1 MHKAISNY
9 RSGWM
14 AAVITVGLILA
25 TASVTLAAETHAAS
39 ITIQGTVLA
48 VNTISITPE
57 SGYNTLDLTATR
69 AVADTLVATVNE
81 KNNCATGYTVTLVS
95 QNADGGQA
103 RLKGNNSTIKY
114 INYSMK
120 YGPAGSEAAVTLD
133 SKTGTV
139 TSTTGASTGA
149 GNNKQL
155 LVTIAGN
162 PRQEAG
168 VYSDTLT
175 LTIAAK

>member
-1 MHKAISNY
+1 
-9 RSGWM
+9 M
-14 AAVITVGLILA
+14 AAVITAGLILG
-25 TASVTLAAETHAAS
+25 TASVMLAAETHTAS

-48 VNTISITPE
+48 VNAISITPE

-69 AVADTLVATVNE
+69 AVADKLVATVNE

-95 QNADGGQA
+95 LNAEGGQA

-120 YGPAGSEAAVTLD
+120 YGPAGNEAAVTLH
-133 SKTGTV
+133 SKVATV
-139 TSTTGASTGA
+139 ASTTAASA
-149 GNNKQL
+149 EVSNNKKL

-162 PRQEAG
+162 PGQEAG

>member
-1 MHKAISNY
+1 
-9 RSGWM
+9 M

-25 TASVTLAAETHAAS
+25 TAAVTLAAGTRAAS
-39 ITIQGTVLA
+39 ITIQGTVQP
-48 VNTISITPE
+48 VNEITITPE
-57 SGYNTLDLTATR
+57 TGYNSLDLTATN
-69 AVADTLVATVNE
+69 AVTDTAVATVNE

-95 QNADGGQA
+95 LNAEGGQA
-103 RLKGNNSTIKY
+103 RLKGSNRATQY

-139 TSTTGASTGA
+139 TSTAAASAEA
-149 GNNKQL
+149 GNNKRL
-155 LVTIAGN
+155 LVTAAGN
-162 PRQEAG
+162 HGREAG
-168 VYSDTLT
+168 VYSDTLV